1 MFSQLFLGCLICLD
15 LFLKAKSTIHTF
27 FEVATKPAFF
37 LRISVVFARFILSNI
52 RIQKVVNHD
61 QNKGKK

>member
-1 MFSQLFLGCLICLD
+1 MFSQLFLGRLICLD
-15 LFLKAKSTIHTF
+15 LFLKAKSTKHSL
-27 FEVATKPAFF
+27 KSQLSLLF